1 MLDVEMIIC
10 TSIDSKTIIRYVEK
24 KPRNIY
30 NVLNSSFSGYS
41 ENGMALKMKV
51 YCT

>member
-10 TSIDSKTIIRYVEK
+10 TSIDSKTIIRYAAK
-24 KPRNIY
+24 KPR